1 MWAVMPPKANDAFMP
16 RSIML
21 WRIYFT
27 AASDAPPVAGLNR
40 ETVFEISAVDYD
52 LGCLLGE
59 KDVTGILAV
68 ADCS

>member
-27 AASDAPPVAGLNR
+27 ATSGAASAGLNR